1 MPLDE
6 HQSTLYISLISGDL
20 GLRSHLPR
28 QSRTPIFVCVRLLEA
43 LMDSL
48 PLSIYLLPNSQ
59 LFLLCPKLVD
69 SLNVAREYCAC

>member
-1 MPLDE
+1 MNT
-6 HQSTLYISLISGDL
+6 QSTLYISLISGDL

-28 QSRTPIFVCVRLLEA
+28 LDPELQFLSPNCVRLLEA

-59 LFLLCPKLVD
+59 LFLPMPQIGRC
-69 SLNVAREYCAC
+69 LNN